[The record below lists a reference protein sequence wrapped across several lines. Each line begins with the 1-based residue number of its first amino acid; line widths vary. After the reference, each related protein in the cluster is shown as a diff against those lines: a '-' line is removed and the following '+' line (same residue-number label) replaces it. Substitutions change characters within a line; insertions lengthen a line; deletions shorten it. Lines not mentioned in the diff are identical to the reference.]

1 MIVTSVDGRP
11 IKVEGNPRHPASL
24 GATDVFAEAAVLSLY
39 DPDRSRTVLHD
50 GAIASY
56 EQLRQA
62 QLTQVQQMRASGG
75 DGFRLLTGRIMSPT
89 LLRQIDDL
97 LQAFPKAA
105 WHAYDPISGSDGI
118 ETRMWLQREKGSEL
132 KSRQRKMI
140 GSTGC
145 GLCGI
150 ESLSEALKPCP
161 GVVRQF
167 SLTPR
172 QIEAAIRDLCEAQP
186 LNRQTRATHAAG
198 FFSREGQL
206 LMAREDVG
214 RHNALDKLVGGLARQ
229 NVAGHLGAVV
239 LTSRVSL
246 EMKTA
251 AAHSPFV
258 IAISAP
264 TALAVKTADECGIT
278 LVGVA
283 RGSEFEI
290 FTHPD
295 GVASYDI

>member
-1 MIVTSVDGRP
+1 MALTFDG
-11 IKVEGNPRHPASL
+11 S
-24 GATDVFAEAAVLSLY
+24 TAAVLLATPA
-39 DPDRSRTVLHD
+39 DIEDLAL
-50 GAIASY
+50 GFG
-56 EQLRQA
+56 
-62 QLTQVQQMRASGG
+62 LTEGIIETAADVR
-75 DGFRLLTGRIMSPT
+75 
-89 LLRQIDDL
+89 DL
-97 LQAFPKAA
+97 EV
-105 WHAYDPISGSDGI
+105 ISGSHGI
-118 ETRMWLQREKGSEL
+118 EARMWLQRDRGAEF

-140 GSTGC
+140 GPTGC

-167 SLTPR
+167 TLAPR

-198 FFSREGQL
+198 FFSHEGQL

-214 RHNALDKLVGGLARQ
+214 RHNALDKLVGGLARR

-246 EMKTA
+246 EMVQKTA

-264 TALAVKTADECGIT
+264 TAEWRPTTFDPRWINVRWRMLLPT
-278 LVGVA
+278 
-283 RGSEFEI
+283 SS
-290 FTHPD
+290 P
-295 GVASYDI
+295 